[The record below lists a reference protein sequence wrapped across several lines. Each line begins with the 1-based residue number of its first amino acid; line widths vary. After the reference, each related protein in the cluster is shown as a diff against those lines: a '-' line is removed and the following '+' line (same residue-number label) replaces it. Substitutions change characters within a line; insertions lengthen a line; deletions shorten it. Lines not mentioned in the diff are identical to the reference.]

1 MIETEN
7 KSSVEMAFND
17 ITFDGFI
24 SNKILLD
31 SDVGD
36 VSIIQ

>member
-1 MIETEN
+1 
-7 KSSVEMAFND
+7 MAFND
-17 ITFDGFI
+17 ITADGFI

-36 VSIIQ
+36 VSGVQ